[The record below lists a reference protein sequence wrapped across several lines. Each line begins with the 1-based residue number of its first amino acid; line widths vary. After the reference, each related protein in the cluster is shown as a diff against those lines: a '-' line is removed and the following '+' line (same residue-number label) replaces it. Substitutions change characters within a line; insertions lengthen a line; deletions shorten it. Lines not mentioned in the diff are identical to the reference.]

1 MTDAATFHARPSPL
15 LIRRLLALFYDL
27 WPSLALWML
36 TAVPF
41 VLLDVALNGGNDR
54 HNIAPYSLLGWLLWL
69 GCWAVTGLYATFSW
83 KRGGQTLGMRP
94 WRLRLQT
101 ATGQPP
107 TEAMLWK
114 RYVAG
119 TLSLLCGGRGFWW
132 AWFDR
137 DRLTWHDRFSGTRLI
152 RLNKQN

>member
-69 GCWAVTGLYATFSW
+69 GRFFF
-83 KRGGQTLGMRP
+83 
-94 WRLRLQT
+94 
-101 ATGQPP
+101 
-107 TEAMLWK
+107 LW
-114 RYVAG
+114 
-119 TLSLLCGGRGFWW
+119 
-132 AWFDR
+132 
-137 DRLTWHDRFSGTRLI
+137 I
-152 RLNKQN
+152 